1 MSFHRPETAKLR
13 GGKVLVFFLRWGW
26 GKELL
31 CFLEGGSPTVAAT
44 DRVDK
49 SIYLGVGLT
58 AFKTALRFPPNHL

>member
-13 GGKVLVFFLRWGW
+13 EDTVLVFFLRQGW

-31 CFLEGGSPTVAAT
+31 CFLEGGSPTVAVS

-49 SIYLGVGLT
+49 SICLGAGLT
-58 AFKTALRFPPNHL
+58 AFKAALRFPLNHL